1 MVVYC
6 AVEKNVILSNGCQN
20 VTTILFVNCSL
31 FSLGLVFMLDLLLIE
46 TMNPRFANMIQEN
59 VYQWHN
65 ILEMK
70 TSLKVKNR
78 FWLFPGDLPME
89 MPCIS
94 TVDHPRNWR
103 RRSTASLEPKFLHKL
118 TTIPIRV
125 ILRVLRLE

>member
-1 MVVYC
+1 MVVKTSQLYF
-6 AVEKNVILSNGCQN
+6 
-20 VTTILFVNCSL
+20 FVNCSL
-31 FSLGLVFMLDLLLIE
+31 FSLGLVFMLDLLFIE

-89 MPCIS
+89 MPYIS
-94 TVDHPRNWR
+94 IVDHPRN
-103 RRSTASLEPKFLHKL
+103 
-118 TTIPIRV
+118 
-125 ILRVLRLE
+125 